1 MKPLKKAIALVVLS
15 LCIFAFTSKENT
27 NNQTQLDVTN
37 INVLEI
43 LSKQSYE
50 CRPSLDYQFYVET
63 DVNEQLRGATSVSTK
78 VYIMEKKSGKTGL
91 LTNETVIVPKF
102 QGSLLLEENSSNSK
116 LKNGDQIVNKSTS
129 KYSLKNLSEFETIYN
144 SYIKSTNNLL
154 EINRSI

>member
-1 MKPLKKAIALVVLS
+1 MKPLKNAIALVVL
-15 LCIFAFTSKENT
+15 LIGIFAFTSKENT
-27 NNQTQLDVTN
+27 TNQTQLDVN
-37 INVLEI
+37 SINVLEI
-43 LSKQSYE
+43 LSEQNYE

-102 QGSLLLEENSSNSK
+102 QGTLLLEENSSNNE

-129 KYSLKNLSEFETIYN
+129 KFSLKELSEFETIYN
-144 SYIKSTNNLL
+144 SYIKSTNKLL